1 MAKRNETPTS
11 QGEKLCQVEEPVMMY
26 IPAGPFLM
34 GISDRQIDELARV
47 NDLAKKWKKKGYFR
61 REQPQHTVTL
71 ASYYMSKYP
80 VTVGEYRVFVE
91 AEGYQTSRY
100 WTKAGWA
107 WRETTGRVEPAFWR
121 EEIWV
126 GDDRLP
132 VVGVSWYEARAYCQ
146 WLREETGGLYRLPME
161 AEWEKAARGTDGRL
175 YPWGD
180 EFEAWRCNTRASGL
194 KRTVAVGQHSP
205 AGESPYGCAEMGG
218 NASEWT
224 LSEYRQYP
232 YDGDDGRNEEE
243 GEGERVIRGG
253 AWYKTVLRA
262 RTVARGMNDPFF
274 SDDDVGFRCMR
285 EG

>member
-1 MAKRNETPTS
+1 VIQAERF
-11 QGEKLCQVEEPVMMY
+11 QVEEPVMIH

-34 GISDRQIDELARV
+34 GISDQQIDQLARRD
-47 NDLAKKWKKKGYFR
+47 DLAKEWREKGYFG

-71 ASYYMSKYP
+71 AGYSMAKYP
-80 VTVGEYRVFVE
+80 VTVREYRAFVV
-91 AEGYQTSRY
+91 AGGYQMARH
-100 WTKAGWA
+100 WTEAGWA
-107 WRETTGRVEPAFWR
+107 WRESTGRVAPAFWGQ
-121 EEIWV
+121 EKWSGE
-126 GDDRLP
+126 DQLP
-132 VVGVSWYEARAYCQ
+132 VVGVSWYEARAYCA
-146 WLREETGGLYRLPME
+146 WLGEGTGRCYRLPTE

-194 KRTVAVGQHSP
+194 GRTVAVGQHRP
-205 AGESPYGCAEMGG
+205 AGESPYGCVEMGG

-232 YDGDDGRNEEE
+232 YDGGDGRNEEE
-243 GEGERVIRGG
+243 GEGARVIRGG
-253 AWYKTVLRA
+253 AWRKPVLRA

>member
-1 MAKRNETPTS
+1 
-11 QGEKLCQVEEPVMMY
+11 
-26 IPAGPFLM
+26 M
-34 GISDRQIDELARV
+34 GIGDQQIDQLARV
-47 NDLAKKWKKKGYFR
+47 DDSAKKWVEKGYFR

-71 ASYYMSKYP
+71 VSYYIGKYP
-80 VTVGEYRVFVE
+80 VMVGEYREFLV
-91 AEGYQTSRY
+91 AGGYQIARY
-100 WTKAGWA
+100 WTEAGWA
-107 WRETTGRVEPAFWR
+107 WRELTGRVEPTFWG
-121 EEIWV
+121 EEKWS

-132 VVGVSWYEARAYCQ
+132 VVGVSWYEARAYCA
-146 WLREETGGLYRLPME
+146 WLGEETGRRYRLPTE

-194 KRTVAVGQHSP
+194 SRTVAVGQHSP
-205 AGESPYGCAEMGG
+205 AGESPYGCVEMGG

-224 LSEYRQYP
+224 LSEYRKYP

-253 AWYKTVLRA
+253 AWYKPALRS

>member
-1 MAKRNETPTS
+1 MQAKRSP
-11 QGEKLCQVEEPVMMY
+11 QVEEPVMIH

-34 GISDRQIDELARV
+34 GISDQQIDQLARI
-47 NDLAKKWKKKGYFR
+47 DDSAKKWKEKGYFR

-71 ASYYMSKYP
+71 ASYHMGKYP
-80 VTVGEYRVFVE
+80 VTVRQYREFVL
-91 AEGYQTSRY
+91 AGGYQIARY
-100 WTKAGWA
+100 WTEAGWA
-107 WRETTGRVEPAFWR
+107 WRESTGRVEPAFWG
-121 EEIWV
+121 EEKWS
-126 GDDRLP
+126 GDDLLP
-132 VVGVSWYEARAYCQ
+132 VVGVSWYEARAYCE
-146 WLREETGGLYRLPME
+146 WLGGETRRRYRLPTE
-161 AEWEKAARGTDGRL
+161 AEWEKAARGADGRL

-194 KRTVAVGQHSP
+194 NGTVAVGQHSP
-205 AGESPYGCAEMGG
+205 AGESPYGCVEMAG

-224 LSEYRQYP
+224 LSEYRNYP

-253 AWYKTVLRA
+253 AWQKPSLRA